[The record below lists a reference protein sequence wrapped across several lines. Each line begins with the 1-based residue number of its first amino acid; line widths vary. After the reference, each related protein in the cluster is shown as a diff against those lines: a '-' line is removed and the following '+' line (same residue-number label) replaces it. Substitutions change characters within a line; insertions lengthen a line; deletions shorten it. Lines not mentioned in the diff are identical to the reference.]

1 MSSKRGE
8 YNSLTFAETIKVIDA
23 VKNSG
28 TKKKKDIAD
37 EFGIPTSTL
46 STKFSQ
52 EEKLRQQFTT
62 GKIDFMWKREADLPD
77 VEECLVKW
85 FKQCLEKNVGL
96 GGPILK
102 EKAEVFAKQLGYNDF
117 RVSNGW
123 LKKFKYEKCHGGKL
137 SKDRVTLLL
146 AANMSGTEKCKPL
159 MIGKSKKPWCFARIK
174 SFP

>member
-1 MSSKRGE
+1 MASTNLLLLRKR
-8 YNSLTFAETIKVIDA
+8 LKVIDA

-46 STKFSQ
+46 STIFKQ

-62 GKIDFMWKREADLPD
+62 GKIDFKRIREADLPD

-85 FKQCLEKNVGL
+85 FKQCLEKNVSL

-102 EKAEVFAKQLGYNDF
+102 EKAEAFAKQLGYNDF

-137 SKDRVTLLL
+137 IKDRLTLLL
-146 AANMSGTEKCKPL
+146 AANMSGTEKCKSL
-159 MIGKSKKPWCFARIK
+159 
-174 SFP
+174 